1 MSKNSFASSCNDY
14 KIKIVY
20 NKKDQLSKEKMCTF
34 IDEDKTLYYM
44 SESCLFYGC
53 SVLKKKKENLVI
65 PDYHS
70 KIGSPGFKLCLELGG
85 LPQILE
91 FSLPSDNGH
100 WQSTE
105 RCLLNEKDFIEISFL
120 TKEWKNLVKIK

>member
-70 KIGSPGFKLCLELGG
+70 KIGSPGFKL
-85 LPQILE
+85 
-91 FSLPSDNGH
+91 
-100 WQSTE
+100 
-105 RCLLNEKDFIEISFL
+105 
-120 TKEWKNLVKIK
+120 